1 MYAFMY
7 ITYSFHGCLKFGKER
22 NGKLF
27 TIQIKPNKIH
37 FFFFGYKK
45 SINIKLIA
53 TRLINYYYAEKRL
66 NSVSYICYGIYHWT
80 HVL

>member
-22 NGKLF
+22 FKSN
-27 TIQIKPNKIH
+27 QIKFIS
-37 FFFFGYKK
+37 FFFGYKK

-66 NSVSYICYGIYHWT
+66 YSVSYICYGIYHWT
-80 HVL
+80 QGRTKDLKY

>member
-27 TIQIKPNKIH
+27 TYDSNQTKFISFFLDIKNQ
-37 FFFFGYKK
+37 
-45 SINIKLIA
+45 LIS
-53 TRLINYYYAEKRL
+53 
-66 NSVSYICYGIYHWT
+66 NSLL
-80 HVL
+80 HV